1 MKTIKDR
8 EYRADHQDGSADE
21 PSRGDELSSTSSGD
35 GQFLRR
41 LVIGLVGAAAAFFL
55 LRALGEFLKPVL
67 VALLLVYAIWPL
79 HARLKRGM
87 RPGGSLLIIGSGL
100 GLVTLLIGWMAF
112 ANAGDIGKD
121 VPKYEARAGRLA
133 GHLRDRVAAY
143 LPQSIQER
151 IGHTDP
157 VRIPLE
163 HLGESVQN
171 LFGVFS
177 GFVAWA
183 ALVGLYVIFMV
194 LEADRFPGAI
204 RRAFPP
210 ERAARILEVVGSINE
225 AVIEY
230 LSVKVKVNLI
240 VAIPAGLLML
250 GFGVRGAVLWA
261 VLTFLARFIPY
272 LGGIIAFALPV
283 ATAVVQFE
291 SPVRAGLFAAALLA
305 IHIAGEYFIE
315 PVMTGK
321 AVGLSPLVV
330 LLALAFWDLSWGI
343 VGMILAIPLTVIL
356 KFALER
362 LDRTRPLARLLSE

>member
-1 MKTIKDR
+1 MKTIRDR
-8 EYRADHQDGSADE
+8 EFPVDHQDGAADG
-21 PSRGDELSSTSSGD
+21 PRRGDELSSTSSGD

-41 LVIGLVGAAAAFFL
+41 LTIGLVGAAAAFYL
-55 LRALGEFLKPVL
+55 LRALGEFLRPVL
-67 VALLLVYAIWPL
+67 VAVLLVYAIWPL
-79 HARLKRGM
+79 HAWLKRGM
-87 RPGGSLLIIGSGL
+87 RPGLSLLIIGSGL
-100 GLVTLLIGWMAF
+100 GLVSLLIGWLAF

-133 GHLRDRVAAY
+133 GQLRDRVETY
-143 LPQSIQER
+143 LPQSVRER

-163 HLGESVQN
+163 RMGQSLQN

-183 ALVGLYVIFMV
+183 GLVGLYVVFIV

-204 RRAFPP
+204 RRAFPAD
-210 ERAARILEVVGSINE
+210 RAARILEVMGSINE

-230 LSVKVKVNLI
+230 LSVKVKVNLL

-250 GFGVRGAVLWA
+250 AFGVPGAVLWA

-305 IHIAGEYFIE
+305 IHLVGEYAIE

-330 LLALAFWDLSWGI
+330 LLALAFWELTWGI

-356 KFALER
+356 KIALER
-362 LDRTRPLARLLSE
+362 LDRTRPLARLLAE